1 MQLKMKKL
9 PEQPF
14 FFYSQLC
21 PQTSLVHHRAQKN
34 EPCQTR
40 SSFCFCGE
48 RGIRSYQRTELS
60 NSQIIKGLS
69 YISKYCSFVEDTHT
83 YTNDAQKYKKY
94 MKAPNFMTDFFTFF
108 LRHIFLSRTISCVQ
122 YSLLAQYTKR
132 DPILCLSIRPLLS

>member
-1 MQLKMKKL
+1 MHISIQQVDAHVPTYKKRA
-9 PEQPF
+9 PSDSF
-14 FFYSQLC
+14 FI
-21 PQTSLVHHRAQKN
+21 LV
-34 EPCQTR
+34 
-40 SSFCFCGE
+40 CGE

-94 MKAPNFMTDFFTFF
+94 MKAPNFMTDFFYLF
-108 LRHIFLSRTISCVQ
+108 LRHIFSSRTISCVQ

-132 DPILCLSIRPLLS
+132 DPILCLSVQPLLS